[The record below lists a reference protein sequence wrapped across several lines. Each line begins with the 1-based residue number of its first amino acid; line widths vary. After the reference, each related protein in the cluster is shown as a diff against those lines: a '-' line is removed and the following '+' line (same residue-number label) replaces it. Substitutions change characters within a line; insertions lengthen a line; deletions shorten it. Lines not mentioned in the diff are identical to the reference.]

1 MRNSRPRTKRQARQY
16 ISRKAEY
23 NGIPFDS
30 QTELAYYKHLLKDP
44 AVKDI
49 ELQPA
54 FQLVDRYEVECK
66 RCSGAGKLPSART
79 GNPVNCR
86 LCKGM
91 GKREKPGIGYTAY
104 FRVTYIDGFEEV
116 IDIKGYEASR
126 DFPLRRKLFE
136 IQYGKELVVIER
148 KGKEWVRK

>member
-1 MRNSRPRTKRQARQY
+1 MRNSRPRAKRQARQY
-16 ISRKAEY
+16 ISKKAEY
-23 NGIPFDS
+23 DGHEFDS
-30 QTELAYYKHLLKDP
+30 LTEMAYYKYLKQDQ

-66 RCSGAGKLPSART
+66 RCSGIGKLPSGRT

-86 LCKGM
+86 LCKGI
-91 GKREKPGIGYTAY
+91 GKREKLGIGYTAD

-116 IDIKGYEASR
+116 IDIKGGPVGR
-126 DFPLRRKLFE
+126 DFPLRQKLFE
-136 IQYGKELVVIER
+136 RRYGKELVVIER

>member
-1 MRNSRPRTKRQARQY
+1 MRNSRPRAKRQARQY
-16 ISRKAEY
+16 ISKKAEY
-23 NGIPFDS
+23 DGHEFDS
-30 QTELAYYKHLLKDP
+30 LTEMAYYKYLKQDQ

-66 RCSGAGKLPSART
+66 RCSGTGKLPSART

-86 LCKGM
+86 LCKGV
-91 GKREKPGIGYTAY
+91 GRREKPGIGYTAD

-116 IDIKGYEASR
+116 IDIKGGPVSR
-126 DFPLRRKLFE
+126 DFPLRQKLFE
-136 IQYGKELVVIER
+136 RRYGKELVVIER